1 MPYICHPIQP
11 VIQNNPVSDQP
22 EFTIGIEEEYLVIDI
37 GTLNLVSKMPPA
49 LMADCAKVLGKQVT
63 KEFLQCQIEVGTKVC
78 TDTQELR
85 QELIR
90 LRGTVARIAREHDC
104 VIMASSTHPFSF
116 GSTLLTDDERYLD
129 LAEKMQR
136 IVQRLYISG
145 MHVHVGIPNDELRI
159 DLMNQASYVLP
170 HILALST
177 SSPFWR
183 GENTGLKSYRVSVF
197 DQMPRT
203 GLPPQFHSYTD
214 YMNHVNALVD
224 LGIIEDATKIWWDI
238 RPSWKFPTLEMRLS
252 DICTNIEDAIT
263 VACVY
268 RCWMRLLHRLRLQNQ
283 RWREYSTFLVQ
294 ENRWRAQRYGI
305 DRGLIDFGRREMV
318 DYPDLAEEIIEIT
331 SEDAEYFDCVEEVK
345 NIRNI
350 IKRGTSAHQQL
361 SVYSQSIAEGRSNEL
376 ALVDVVRFIV
386 KETMAGVTD

>member
-1 MPYICHPIQP
+1 MS
-11 VIQNNPVSDQP
+11 NQP

-49 LMADCAKVLGKQVT
+49 LMADCAKELGKQVT
-63 KEFLQCQIEVGTKVC
+63 KELLQCQIEVGTKVC
-78 TDTQELR
+78 TSTQELR
-85 QELIR
+85 QELVR
-90 LRGTVARIAREHDC
+90 LRSTIARIARKHDC
-104 VIMASSTHPFSF
+104 LIMASSTHPFSF

-129 LAEKMQR
+129 LAEQMQR
-136 IVQRLYISG
+136 LVHRLYISG
-145 MHVHVGIPNDELRI
+145 MHVHIGIPDNELRI

-183 GENTGLKSYRVSVF
+183 GEDTGMKSYRVSVF
-197 DQMPRT
+197 DQLPRT

-224 LGIIEDATKIWWDI
+224 LGIIEDATKIWWDL
-238 RPSWKFPTLEMRLS
+238 RPSWKFSTLEMRLT

-263 VACVY
+263 IACVY
-268 RCWMRLLHRLRLQNQ
+268 RCWMRLLHRLKLQNQ

-318 DYPDLAEEIIEIT
+318 DFPDLAEEIIEIT
-331 SEDAEYFDCVEEVK
+331 SEDAEYFDCVEEVQ

-350 IKRGTSAHQQL
+350 IERGTSAHQQL
-361 SVYSQSIAEGRSNEL
+361 SVYNQSINEGRSNEL
-376 ALVDVVRFIV
+376 ALVDVVKFIV
-386 KETMAGVTD
+386 KETLVGVAN

>member
-1 MPYICHPIQP
+1 M
-11 VIQNNPVSDQP
+11 SDQP

-49 LMADCAKVLGKQVT
+49 LMADCAKELGKQVT
-63 KEFLQCQIEVGTKVC
+63 KELLQCQIEVGTKVC
-78 TDTQELR
+78 TGTRELR

-104 VIMASSTHPFSF
+104 LIMASSTHPFSF

-129 LAEKMQR
+129 LAEQMQR
-136 IVQRLYISG
+136 IVHRLYISG
-145 MHVHVGIPNDELRI
+145 MHVHIGIPDDELRI

-183 GENTGLKSYRVSVF
+183 GENSGMKSYRVSVF

-203 GLPPQFHSYTD
+203 GLPPLFHSYTD

-224 LGIIEDATKIWWDI
+224 LGIIEDATKIWWDL
-238 RPSWKFPTLEMRLS
+238 RPSGRFPTLEMRLT

-263 VACVY
+263 IACVY
-268 RCWMRLLHRLRLQNQ
+268 RCWMRLLYRLKLQNQ
-283 RWREYSTFLVQ
+283 RWREYSTFLIQ

-305 DRGLIDFGRREMV
+305 DRGLIDFGRREIV
-318 DYPDLAEEIIEIT
+318 DFPDLAEEIIEIT
-331 SEDAEYFDCVEEVK
+331 SEDAEYFDCVEEVQ

-350 IKRGTSAHQQL
+350 IERGTSAHQQL
-361 SVYSQSIAEGRSNEL
+361 SVYNQSIDEGRSNEL
-376 ALVDVVRFIV
+376 ALVDVVKYIV
-386 KETMAGVTD
+386 KETLVGVTD

>member
-1 MPYICHPIQP
+1 M
-11 VIQNNPVSDQP
+11 SDQP
-22 EFTIGIEEEYLVIDI
+22 EFTIGIEEEYLVVDI

-49 LMADCAKVLGKQVT
+49 LMADCAAELGTQVT

-78 TDTQELR
+78 TSTQELR
-85 QELIR
+85 EELVR
-90 LRGTVARIAREHDC
+90 LRSTVARIARKHDC
-104 VIMASSTHPFSF
+104 LIMASSTHPFSF

-129 LAEKMQR
+129 LAEQMQR
-136 IVQRLYISG
+136 IVHRLYISG
-145 MHVHVGIPNDELRI
+145 MHVHIGIPNDELRI
-159 DLMNQASYVLP
+159 DLMNQATYVLP

-183 GENTGLKSYRVSVF
+183 GDNSGLKSYRVSVF

-214 YMNHVNALVD
+214 YMNHVNVMVD
-224 LGIIEDATKIWWDI
+224 LGIIENATKIWWDI
-238 RPSWKFPTLEMRLS
+238 RPSWRYPTLEMRLT

-268 RCWMRLLHRLRLQNQ
+268 RCWMRLLYRLKMQNQ
-283 RWREYSTFLVQ
+283 RWREYSAFLVQ

-305 DRGLIDFGRREMV
+305 DRGLIDFGQRKIV
-318 DYPDLAEEIIEIT
+318 DFPDLAEEIIELT
-331 SEDAEYFDCVEEVK
+331 SEDAEYFGCVEEMK

-350 IKRGTSAHQQL
+350 LKRGTSAHQQL
-361 SVYSQSIAEGRSNEL
+361 SVYNQSIDQGRSNEL

-386 KETMAGVTD
+386 KETLVGVTD

>member
-1 MPYICHPIQP
+1 M
-11 VIQNNPVSDQP
+11 SDQP

-49 LMADCAKVLGKQVT
+49 LMADCAKELGTQVT

-78 TDTQELR
+78 TSTRELR

-90 LRGTVARIAREHDC
+90 LRGTVARIARKHDC
-104 VIMASSTHPFSF
+104 LIMASSTHPFSF

-145 MHVHVGIPNDELRI
+145 MHVHVGIPDDELRI

-214 YMNHVNALVD
+214 YMNHVNVLVD
-224 LGIIEDATKIWWDI
+224 AGIIEDATKIWWDL
-238 RPSWKFPTLEMRLS
+238 RPSWKFSTLEMRLT

-268 RCWMRLLHRLRLQNQ
+268 RCWMRLLHRLKLQNQ

-318 DYPDLAEEIIEIT
+318 DFADLAEEIIEIT

-350 IKRGTSAHQQL
+350 IKRGTSAHRQL
-361 SVYSQSIAEGRSNEL
+361 SVYNQSIEEGRSNEL

-386 KETMAGVTD
+386 KETMAGVAD